1 MGRIEEQA
9 VAWKQLMRMVDQMVD
24 PVLKNAVRAEF
35 TQRAISEW
43 GYNPANGRLG
53 EQTGVVLTEWE
64 EKFLKDI
71 KAGDKYQL
79 DTRKQEREKEEKELR
94 LRMYEFVKDGGGLA
108 DIPAEIRSDYITK
121 IYLETV
127 KKIYDVD
134 ENLLDSL
141 I

>member
-9 VAWKQLMRMVDQMVD
+9 ANWKQLITMTERIID
-24 PVLKNAVRAEF
+24 PVLKNAIRAEF
-35 TQRAISEW
+35 TRRAISEW
-43 GYNPANGRLG
+43 GYNPTNGKVG
-53 EQTGVVLTEWE
+53 GQTDIVLTEWE

-94 LRMYEFVKDGGGLA
+94 LRMYEFVKEGGSLT
-108 DIPAEIRSDYITK
+108 DIPPEVRSDFITK
-121 IYLETV
+121 VYLETM

-134 ENLLDSL
+134 KKLLDSL